1 MPGTALITGGAKRIG
16 RAIAVGLAEKGYDI
30 ALHYSS
36 SKTEAASVVTEI
48 RQHGCK
54 CELFPCDFT
63 RMDQVANLVPAVF
76 ARFPDCNVLINSA
89 SIFKQQ
95 RFLET
100 EEAFFDES
108 FAVNFK
114 TPFFLTRD
122 FAKHCRQ
129 GHVINLL
136 DTKISKTS
144 REFFV
149 YTLTKKLLASFTE
162 LAAKEL
168 APNIRVNG
176 VCPGLIL
183 PPPGQGDEYLQEKAK
198 LIPLRRK
205 GDPANVVSAILFLLD
220 NPFITGEWIFVDGGE
235 HLK

>member
-1 MPGTALITGGAKRIG
+1 
-16 RAIAVGLAEKGYDI
+16 LAEHGYSI
-30 ALHYSS
+30 ALHYSA
-36 SKTEAASVVTEI
+36 SKAEAQSVAEEI
-48 RQHGCK
+48 NRMGCE
-54 CELFPCDFT
+54 CELFPCHFT
-63 RMDQVANLVPAVF
+63 QKDQVANLVPAVF
-76 ARFPDCNVLINSA
+76 QRFPDCNVLINSA
-89 SIFKQQ
+89 SIFRQQ
-95 RFLET
+95 RYLET
-100 EEAFFDES
+100 KETFFDEH

-129 GHVINLL
+129 GQVINLL

-162 LAAKEL
+162 MAAKEL

-198 LIPLRRK
+198 SIPLKRK
-205 GDPANVVSAILFLLD
+205 GDPANVVSAIVFLLD